1 MRISHPNYNSSDD
14 RRPAASHS
22 TVLFHFFHTAFDP
35 FHVFVH
41 LVLRV
46 RPPHLLSSS
55 SSSFLLF
62 FFFAPSEMRGL
73 SLGQERRPHRE
84 NLLSS
89 LSFHLSL
96 LYKLIFSR
104 VSHFLNF
111 IFIILFFI
119 AVFGLRAAPNTITI
133 FSRTLGSSLAE
144 AGPGCD
150 VITAGL
156 SLSLSLS
163 LSLTTRRSRTAAP

>member
-1 MRISHPNYNSSDD
+1 MRISHPNYNRSDD

-41 LVLRV
+41 LVLHV

-55 SSSFLLF
+55 SDVFV

-73 SLGQERRPHRE
+73 SLGQERRPHGE
-84 NLLSS
+84 KLLSS

-104 VSHFLNF
+104 VSHFFYF

-119 AVFGLRAAPNTITI
+119 AVFGLRAAPNTIMI

-156 SLSLSLS
+156 SLSLSL
-163 LSLTTRRSRTAAP
+163 TTRRSRTAAP